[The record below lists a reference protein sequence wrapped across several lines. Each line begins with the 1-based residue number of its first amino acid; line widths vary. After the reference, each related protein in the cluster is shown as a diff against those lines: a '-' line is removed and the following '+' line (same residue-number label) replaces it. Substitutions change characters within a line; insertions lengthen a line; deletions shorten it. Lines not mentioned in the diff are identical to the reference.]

1 MELSSC
7 NKPVWRSLAKTPQD
21 AVIQTC
27 GEHGT
32 PVDLH
37 VGTENGAEQ
46 QLGLDQGNLLV
57 GEGRDTD

>member
-7 NKPVWRSLAKTPQD
+7 NKPVWSSLAKTPQD

-27 GEHGT
+27 GELGT
-32 PVDLH
+32 PVDLY
-37 VGTENGAEQ
+37 GGKENEAEQ
-46 QLGLDQGNLLV
+46 QLELDQGNSLV